1 MHNFKLAVTFDL
13 KKTKPMTVL
22 AQSWLMLELAAQ
34 VSDVTLGP
42 HVSLLFIFITT
53 EREWIEIR
61 KTHLSL

>member
-53 EREWIEIR
+53 ERE
-61 KTHLSL
+61 